1 MIIELRKAREIPR
14 EYLSIITMIETY
26 CIEEKIIRYDDIEIA
41 LSKVGINL
49 LLLHF
54 GVELT
59 GTLTLEN
66 VEKYLRDYL
75 SLREAIKLERK
86 KSLDNRKIFKIV
98 TELKNSTFVLKKTF
112 YKVLDRTED
121 SLYLRN
127 IDTGD
132 IEVVSEDALFLFED
146 EPILCSDENMVD
158 VLEYEWVSLYQK
170 FKLTL
175 IENYS
180 KELKQ
185 AIFKLE
191 EVKNENKKEIT

>member
-1 MIIELRKAREIPR
+1 M
-14 EYLSIITMIETY
+14 
-26 CIEEKIIRYDDIEIA
+26 
-41 LSKVGINL
+41 
-49 LLLHF
+49 
-54 GVELT
+54 
-59 GTLTLEN
+59 
-66 VEKYLRDYL
+66 
-75 SLREAIKLERK
+75 
-86 KSLDNRKIFKIV
+86 
-98 TELKNSTFVLKKTF
+98 
-112 YKVLDRTED
+112 
-121 SLYLRN
+121 YLRN